1 MIMLLKKYKIKINIQ
16 IIESVVVY
24 IKLINDMTPQL

>member
-16 IIESVVVY
+16 IIESVVVF
-24 IKLINDMTPQL
+24 IKLINDTTPQL